1 MADYIFDSWKELM
14 TDFRQ
19 SVQKDLEEI
28 HAQKQAVQ
36 EMKAEIFSKMEG
48 GKYYRDPERI
58 VLSAPEIVIGNV
70 DYSGD
75 LMSGTGTVTVKGTNL
90 VFDGVGSDGSVVTR
104 APKIRQT
111 AVNPGIDGQENV
123 VCSTSEIVSQACG
136 ITIESNHSYGAFSQA
151 TAPAGD
157 RGGIRI
163 HADQNLELTSALSC
177 EGRKSQIEAT
187 VESLDSEIQALE
199 KQTDEK
205 MASVEQLLKD
215 LKKMLGE
222 EDELNQDE
230 DYEVRLNTYDISAI
244 HQSIE
249 DALPQLY
256 HETLDFIRSVSQLAE
271 ANRTKKVLEAER
283 DVIPESDTFRN
294 GSTLAQMSLVAE
306 QINMA
311 TLDGDGCMHTN
322 ATAGVNIRTPQ
333 MDINMTD
340 GSSKLVKGGGL
351 NVTAENVT
359 LSSLEASDDGKEYEA
374 KGSFKV
380 LSKNVGLIAMD
391 YQRPDD
397 AKPMTVKGPTAGGQV
412 ALTAQKVTVNAF
424 TPKDIEYD
432 DNGQMTKGEIEAS
445 GDVIVRA
452 KNFTVEAI
460 DYEAK
465 DGKMAPKCQTEGSS
479 ISLRTEKLNM
489 LSADKDGKATGS
501 VDINAKAI
509 NLKTM
514 DVDKEKLTDNK
525 LAEGGSMTIVSEKM
539 YVGATSK
546 DVKSKKLQMVSEE
559 IGAFADNTLEMQQG
573 DGKAVVQLDGG
584 NASVGGSKTQIYG
597 ATTINDKTE
606 VKGELKAPKV
616 SGDSIEAKSAFKSP
630 NISDGMSAGAGGGG
644 GSLSAKLKAEDAP
657 KEN

>member
-28 HAQKQAVQ
+28 HAQKQAIQ
-36 EMKAEIFSKMEG
+36 EMKAEIFSRMEG
-48 GKYYRDPERI
+48 GKYYRDPNRI

-75 LMSGTGTVTVKGTNL
+75 LMDGTGTVVVKGNNL
-90 VFDGVGSDGSVVTR
+90 AFDGVGSDGSIVTR

-123 VCSTSEIVSQACG
+123 VCRTSEIVSQACG
-136 ITIESNHSYGAFSQA
+136 IVIQSNQSYGAFSQEP
-151 TAPAGD
+151 TMVPD
-157 RGGIRI
+157 RGGISI
-163 HADQNLELTSALSC
+163 HADQNLQLSSALSC
-177 EGRKSQIEAT
+177 EGRKNQIEAT
-187 VESLDSEIQALE
+187 VTSLDSQIQDLE
-199 KQTDEK
+199 KRADEK

-215 LKKMLGE
+215 LKKMLGD
-222 EDELNQDE
+222 EDKLNQD
-230 DYEVRLNTYDISAI
+230 DDFEVRLNTYDITSI
-244 HQSIE
+244 HESIE
-249 DALPQLY
+249 KTLPQLY

-271 ANRTKKVLEAER
+271 ANRTKTILENEKNS
-283 DVIPESDTFRN
+283 IPEVDDFRK
-294 GSTLAQMSLVAE
+294 GTTQAKMSLVAE

-311 TLDGDGCMHTN
+311 TVDADGHLHTN
-322 ATAGVNIRTPQ
+322 AGAGVNINTSQ

-340 GSSKLVKGGGL
+340 GQNKLVKGGGL

-359 LSSLEASDDGKEYEA
+359 LSSLEPSDDGKTYEA
-374 KGSFKV
+374 KGNFRV
-380 LSKNVGLIAMD
+380 LSKNIGLVSLD
-391 YQRPDD
+391 YQMPEDD
-397 AKPMTVKGPTAGGQV
+397 KPMTVKGPTDNGQV
-412 ALTAQKVTVNAF
+412 ALTAKKVTVNAF
-424 TPKDIEYD
+424 TPKDMEYD
-432 DNGQMTKGEIEAS
+432 ENGKMTKGEIEAS

-465 DGKMAPKCQTEGSS
+465 DGKMTPKCQTEGSS

-514 DVDKEKLTDNK
+514 NVDKEKLTDDK
-525 LAEGGSMTIVSEKM
+525 LAEGGTMTIVSEKM

-559 IGAFADNTLEMQQG
+559 LGAFADNTLEIQQG

-584 NASVGGSKTQIYG
+584 KASVGGSETQIYG

-616 SGDSIEAKSAFKSP
+616 SGDSIEAKSALKSP
-630 NISDGMSAGAGGGG
+630 NISDGMAAGAGGGG

-657 KEN
+657 KKE

>member
-36 EMKAEIFSKMEG
+36 EMKAEIFSRMEG

-75 LMSGTGTVTVKGTNL
+75 LMNGTGTVVVKGSNL
-90 VFDGVGSDGSVVTR
+90 AFDGVGSEGSVVTR

-123 VCSTSEIVSQACG
+123 VCRTSEIVSQACG
-136 ITIESNHSYGAFSQA
+136 ITIQSNQSYGAFSQA
-151 TAPAGD
+151 PALVAD
-157 RGGIRI
+157 RGGICI
-163 HADQNLELTSALSC
+163 HADQSLQLSSALSC
-177 EGRKSQIEAT
+177 EGRKNQIEAT
-187 VESLDSEIQALE
+187 VNSLDSQIQELE
-199 KQTDEK
+199 KQADEK

-249 DALPQLY
+249 DTLPQLY

-271 ANRTKKVLEAER
+271 ANRTKKVLETEK
-283 DVIPESDTFRN
+283 DIIPEADKFRA
-294 GSTLAQMSLVAE
+294 GSTLAKMSLVAE

-311 TLDGDGCMHTN
+311 TLDADGYMHTN

-333 MDINMTD
+333 MDVNMTD

-359 LSSLEASDDGKEYEA
+359 LSSLEASDDGKEYDA
-374 KGSFKV
+374 KGNFRV
-380 LSKNVGLIAMD
+380 FSKNISLVSLD
-391 YQRPDD
+391 YQMPGDG
-397 AKPMTVKGPTAGGQV
+397 KPTTVKGPTADGQV
-412 ALTAQKVTVNAF
+412 ALTAQKVTVNAY

-432 DNGQMTKGEIEAS
+432 ENGQMTKGEIEAS

-465 DGKMAPKCQTEGSS
+465 DGKMAPRCQTEGSS

-514 DVDKEKLTDNK
+514 DVDKEKLTDSK

-559 IGAFADNTLEMQQG
+559 IGAFADNTLEIQQG

-584 NASVGGSKTQIYG
+584 KASVGGSETQIYG

-616 SGDSIEAKSAFKSP
+616 SGESIEAKSAFKSP
-630 NISDGMSAGAGGGG
+630 NISDGMGAGAGGGG

-657 KEN
+657 KEK

>member
-222 EDELNQDE
+222 EDELNHL
-230 DYEVRLNTYDISAI
+230 R
-244 HQSIE
+244 HQRH
-249 DALPQLY
+249 P
-256 HETLDFIRSVSQLAE
+256 
-271 ANRTKKVLEAER
+271 
-283 DVIPESDTFRN
+283 PE
-294 GSTLAQMSLVAE
+294 
-306 QINMA
+306 
-311 TLDGDGCMHTN
+311 
-322 ATAGVNIRTPQ
+322 
-333 MDINMTD
+333 
-340 GSSKLVKGGGL
+340 
-351 NVTAENVT
+351 
-359 LSSLEASDDGKEYEA
+359 Y
-374 KGSFKV
+374 
-380 LSKNVGLIAMD
+380 
-391 YQRPDD
+391 
-397 AKPMTVKGPTAGGQV
+397 
-412 ALTAQKVTVNAF
+412 
-424 TPKDIEYD
+424 
-432 DNGQMTKGEIEAS
+432 
-445 GDVIVRA
+445 
-452 KNFTVEAI
+452 
-460 DYEAK
+460 
-465 DGKMAPKCQTEGSS
+465 
-479 ISLRTEKLNM
+479 
-489 LSADKDGKATGS
+489 
-501 VDINAKAI
+501 
-509 NLKTM
+509 
-514 DVDKEKLTDNK
+514 
-525 LAEGGSMTIVSEKM
+525 
-539 YVGATSK
+539 
-546 DVKSKKLQMVSEE
+546 
-559 IGAFADNTLEMQQG
+559 
-573 DGKAVVQLDGG
+573 
-584 NASVGGSKTQIYG
+584 
-597 ATTINDKTE
+597 
-606 VKGELKAPKV
+606 
-616 SGDSIEAKSAFKSP
+616 
-630 NISDGMSAGAGGGG
+630 
-644 GSLSAKLKAEDAP
+644 
-657 KEN
+657 